1 MPRLAA
7 GLVPLLVPGLL
18 LAGCSS
24 DDDPTT
30 TPAPSPTVDLW
41 NPCAGLDPDR
51 VSAALG
57 AEVTRETGT
66 DDSPRCALLPADEG
80 DAVLTVTYQ
89 LAAGGLDEIWATMG
103 QIDGIV
109 TEPAV
114 AGSDDVRLVVNT
126 RRKGLAVTGFVQNG
140 DLIQVVNAVDPRP
153 YERDAVVAATLVVL
167 RDLSAHA
174 DRAGVQ

>member
-1 MPRLAA
+1 VLVPVLLSVLTS
-7 GLVPLLVPGLL
+7 GLV

-24 DDDPTT
+24 DDDPAS

-41 NPCAGLDPDR
+41 NPCEGLDAAR

-66 DDSPRCALLPADEG
+66 EDDPRCALLPADEG

-114 AGSDDVRLVVNT
+114 AGSDDVRFVVNT
-126 RRKGLAVTGFVQNG
+126 RQKGLAVTGFVQNG

-153 YERDAVVAATLVVL
+153 YERDAVVAAALLVL
-167 RDLSAHA
+167 RELSAHA
-174 DRAGVQ
+174 DRAGVR